1 MIIRPINERIKYSP
15 TTLYLTMSDNLFPF
29 YKRKPTA
36 YIPFTLTEK
45 EKEVLSKWFNTR

>member
-15 TTLYLTMSDNLFPF
+15 TTLYLTMSD
-29 YKRKPTA
+29 KRKPTA